1 MSNWQALCP
10 LANLNEGEPFGVEHG
25 DSRIALFLM
34 GSKVYATGDICP
46 HQFAHLST
54 GYIDGDSIVCPL
66 HGAEFDIKTG
76 RCQNA
81 LYKRIQTYDVEIRDG
96 QVFVDLAGRTK
107 A

>member
-1 MSNWQALCP
+1 MSEWQAVCP
-10 LANLNEGEPFGVEHG
+10 LAKLTEGEPFGVEHG
-25 DSRIALFLM
+25 DRRIALFLI

-46 HQFAHLST
+46 HNFALLST
-54 GYIDGDSIVCPL
+54 GYIDGNSVVCPL

-81 LYKRIQTYDVEIRDG
+81 LYKRIQTYDVEVRDG
-96 QVFVDLAGRTK
+96 QVFVDLKGRVK

>member
-1 MSNWQALCP
+1 MSDWQALCP
-10 LANLNEGEPFGVEHG
+10 LKDLSEGEPYGVERG
-25 DSRIALFLM
+25 DKHIALFLM

-46 HQFAHLST
+46 HQFAHLSA

-81 LYKRIQTYDVEIRDG
+81 LYKRIQTYDVSVRDG
-96 QVFVDLAGRTK
+96 QVFVDLTARAKT
-107 A
+107 